1 MLNKADTLKY
11 YQEFKSQ
18 GLFNIEHFLD
28 VDFEFLLK
36 DIGLKK
42 LEAKRLCRFLRQ
54 GHGIDIDTEKVENG
68 KAANERQLNLGI
80 QTKIVVSA
88 GKTICVAQRS
98 PSAPTVLKV
107 KEAWEE
113 FLYPYPKKERMVFYN
128 SSVQP
133 LYEECCGIMPNLRTI
148 YDSSSSFV
156 GIQNDA

>member
-1 MLNKADTLKY
+1 M
-11 YQEFKSQ
+11 
-18 GLFNIEHFLD
+18 
-28 VDFEFLLK
+28 
-36 DIGLKK
+36 
-42 LEAKRLCRFLRQ
+42 CRFLKQ

-113 FLYPYPKKERMVFYN
+113 FLYPYPKTERMVFYN
-128 SSVQP
+128 SLVQP
-133 LYEECCGIMPNLRTI
+133 LYCKSSKCHLNVNLVFGCLLYLFDVNI
-148 YDSSSSFV
+148 
-156 GIQNDA
+156 